1 MPRHR
6 RGWAMG
12 GGPHRE
18 GRHSPLKI
26 AMLEPTLLILL
37 EERSRHGYTL
47 LSELEG
53 LGMGTIHPSVIYRT
67 LREMEALEWIVS
79 DWDADQTQG
88 PPRRIYEL
96 TAQGESILKNWR
108 EEMTQMQAFI
118 SSLLNRTDLP
128 ERS

>member
-1 MPRHR
+1 
-6 RGWAMG
+6 
-12 GGPHRE
+12 
-18 GRHSPLKI
+18 
-26 AMLEPTLLILL
+26 
-37 EERSRHGYTL
+37 
-47 LSELEG
+47 
-53 LGMGTIHPSVIYRT
+53 MGTIHASVIYRT

-108 EEMTQMQAFI
+108 EEMTQMQVFI
-118 SSLLNRTDLP
+118 SNLLNRIDLP